1 VISNVE
7 DPDALMARADQSLKA
22 KALGLI
28 SQREHSRV
36 ELRRKLRI
44 WIERRQRVLA
54 EAGVGPGASVASA
67 PVPDEAEIEPL
78 LDWLAQRDLLSVER
92 FVETRINVRAARF
105 GNLRIRQELAQ
116 HGVELDADAAQAL
129 KASEFERA
137 RSVWSKR
144 FAEPPADAAS
154 RAKQQRFLAARG
166 FSAEVVRRVV
176 GGRGDDE

>member
-1 VISNVE
+1 
-7 DPDALMARADQSLKA
+7 MARAVQSLKA
-22 KALGLI
+22 KALALI
-28 SQREHSRV
+28 ARREHSRI
-36 ELRRKLRI
+36 ELARKLHI

-67 PVPDEAEIEPL
+67 PAPDVAEIEPL
-78 LDWLAQRDLLSVER
+78 LDWLAARDLLSAER
-92 FVETRINVRAARF
+92 FVESRVNVRAARF

-116 HGVELDADAAQAL
+116 HGLQLDADASQAL
-129 KASEFERA
+129 KASEFDRA

-144 FAEPPADAAS
+144 FAEPPTDAAA

-176 GGRGDDE
+176 GGRVDDEN